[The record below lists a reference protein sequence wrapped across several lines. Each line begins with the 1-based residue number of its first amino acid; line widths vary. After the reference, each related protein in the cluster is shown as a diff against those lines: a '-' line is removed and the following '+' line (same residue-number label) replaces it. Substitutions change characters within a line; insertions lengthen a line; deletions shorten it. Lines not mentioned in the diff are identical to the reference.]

1 MVAAKQGGVS
11 MACRRMAAIGIC
23 IGLVITLVAAFAGT
37 GNAQQAKTLKIGSLK
52 AMTGFYSFYDTA
64 DAMDIRNV
72 AKMINDK
79 GGLTIKGQKYNIEI
93 VEEDLKS
100 SLEGTTAAAT
110 KLAYDKKVKF
120 VVGPAGW
127 FGPAA
132 GAVFNPN
139 KILYVLE
146 FSTGQPGELGPY
158 GFMGGISSITDAML
172 ILAAAKKEFPEA
184 KKLVCVTAD
193 DGSVPYLMKG
203 VKKVLARDG
212 FTMVGDVITY
222 SQEMQDMSP
231 IAAKLNAA
239 SDADAIFSVNM
250 VGPAFANTLKGV
262 RELGNK
268 KPWIGATVMEG
279 PDIIT
284 IAGKS
289 AVTNLITL
297 INKPNAP
304 GNPPIFDEV
313 YNMRTGQRQMYTAF
327 GPSALISLVSVIKA
341 ANSIDPDAVKAQW
354 EKMDTVD
361 SLYGKA
367 IVSGDESYGIK
378 HHALGVAT
386 AYQKGMNGE
395 VTFRGWVPA
404 SPIP

>member
-1 MVAAKQGGVS
+1 
-11 MACRRMAAIGIC
+11 
-23 IGLVITLVAAFAGT
+23 
-37 GNAQQAKTLKIGSLK
+37 
-52 AMTGFYSFYDTA
+52 
-64 DAMDIRNV
+64 
-72 AKMINDK
+72 
-79 GGLTIKGQKYNIEI
+79 
-93 VEEDLKS
+93 
-100 SLEGTTAAAT
+100 
-110 KLAYDKKVKF
+110 
-120 VVGPAGW
+120 
-127 FGPAA
+127 
-132 GAVFNPN
+132 
-139 KILYVLE
+139 
-146 FSTGQPGELGPY
+146 
-158 GFMGGISSITDAML
+158 
-172 ILAAAKKEFPEA
+172 
-184 KKLVCVTAD
+184 
-193 DGSVPYLMKG
+193 
-203 VKKVLARDG
+203 
-212 FTMVGDVITY
+212 
-222 SQEMQDMSP
+222 MSP

-378 HHALGVAT
+378 HHAGCCNRLPERDERRGHV
-386 AYQKGMNGE
+386 QGMGACQSYSLNG
-395 VTFRGWVPA
+395 
-404 SPIP
+404 